1 MDREITQEVR
11 TRRTLRRGVTAAVA
25 IAAVVFLVAATVRYL
40 KPSVHR
46 NEIQTARVERGTVDE
61 ILQASGMV
69 VPDTESVISS
79 PIDARVLRIG
89 RRAGDRL
96 KKGDEILTLDTSGS
110 HLDLERL
117 KDQVAQ
123 KESEVAQAKIKSEET
138 VAALASLIESKKL
151 DLEIYRFK
159 ADQNHKLAQSGLVAS
174 QEDLSAAATAKKGD
188 IELRQMTEG
197 LERAR
202 RTGAAEI
209 AVRETELRTLRNE
222 RDESM
227 RQLELAMAR
236 SDRDGVL
243 TWVPSDVGALV
254 HKGDVLARLADLS
267 SFRVTGTIADVHASK
282 LAAGMPVHVRVDDN
296 TELDGTIASVE
307 PRIENGVAKFDV
319 ALDAA
324 GRSDAKLRNNL
335 RVDVYAIVG
344 RHSGVLRVHRG
355 ALLDGEHDSV
365 FVVRGDRAV
374 RVPVRFGLIGEENV
388 EIVSGLAQGDEVVVS
403 NVSDFSGVR
412 ELRLK

>member
-1 MDREITQEVR
+1 MDREIAPEVR
-11 TRRTLRRGVTAAVA
+11 TRRTLRRGVTAVVAV
-25 IAAVVFLVAATVRYL
+25 AAVVFLVAATVQYL

-222 RDESM
+222 RDESS

-324 GRSDAKLRNNL
+324 ARSNAKLRNNL

-344 RHSGVLRVHRG
+344 RHSSVLRVHRG

-388 EIVSGLAQGDEVVVS
+388 EIVSGLALGDEVVVS
-403 NVSDFSGVR
+403 NVSDYSGVR

>member
-1 MDREITQEVR
+1 MPALLVFAG
-11 TRRTLRRGVTAAVA
+11 LAFG
-25 IAAVVFLVAATVRYL
+25 AVVFLVAATVQYL
-40 KPSVHR
+40 KPSVR
-46 NEIQTARVERGTVDE
+46 RAEIQTARVERGTVDE
-61 ILQASGMV
+61 VLQASGTV
-69 VPDTESVISS
+69 IPDTESVISS
-79 PIDARVLRIG
+79 PIEARVLRIG

-96 KKGDEILTLDTSGS
+96 KKGDEILSLDTAASR
-110 HLDLERL
+110 LDLERL

-123 KESEVAQAKIKSEET
+123 KESEVAQARLKSEET
-138 VAALASLIESKKL
+138 LAALAAQIEQKKL
-151 DLEIYRFK
+151 DVEIYRFK

-188 IELRQMTEG
+188 IEMRQLTEG
-197 LERAR
+197 LARAR

-222 RDESM
+222 RDESI

-243 TWVPSDVGALV
+243 TWVPSDVGALI
-254 HKGDVLARLADLS
+254 HRGDVLARLADLS
-267 SFRVTGTIADVHASK
+267 SFRVSATIADVHAAR
-282 LAAGMPVHVRVDDN
+282 LAAGMPVRVRVDDN
-296 TELDGTIASVE
+296 TELDGTITSVE
-307 PRIENGVAKFDV
+307 PRIENGVAKFYV

-335 RVDVYAIVG
+335 RVDVFAIVG
-344 RHSGVLRVHRG
+344 RRSGVLRVRRG

-374 RVPVRFGLIGEENV
+374 RVPIRFGLIGEQNV
-388 EIVSGLAQGDEVVVS
+388 EIISGLALGDEVVVS
-403 NVSDFSGVR
+403 NVSDYSGVR

>member
-1 MDREITQEVR
+1 MDREIAPEVR
-11 TRRTLRRGVTAAVA
+11 TRRALRRVVTAAVA
-25 IAAVVFLVAATVRYL
+25 LAAVVFLVAATVQYL
-40 KPSVHR
+40 KPSVR
-46 NEIQTARVERGTVDE
+46 RGEIQTARVERGTVDE
-61 ILQASGMV
+61 VLQASGTV
-69 VPDTESVISS
+69 IPDTESVISS
-79 PIDARVLRIG
+79 PIEARVLRIG

-96 KKGDEILTLDTSGS
+96 KKGDEILTLDTSAS
-110 HLDLERL
+110 RLDLERL

-123 KESEVAQAKIKSEET
+123 KESEVAQARLKSEDT
-138 VAALASLIESKKL
+138 VAALAAQIEQKKL

-159 ADQNHKLAQSGLVAS
+159 AEQNHTLARSGLVAS
-174 QEDLSAAATAKKGD
+174 QEDLSAAAAAKKGD
-188 IELRQMTEG
+188 IELRQLTEG
-197 LERAR
+197 LTRAR
-202 RTGAAEI
+202 RTGEAEI

-222 RDESM
+222 RDESI

-236 SDRDGVL
+236 SDRDGIL
-243 TWVPSDVGALV
+243 TWVPSDVGALI
-254 HKGDVLARLADLS
+254 HRGDVLARLADLS
-267 SFRVTGTIADVHASK
+267 SFRVSATIADVHAAK
-282 LAAGMPVHVRVDDN
+282 LAQGMPARVRIDDN

-307 PRIENGVAKFDV
+307 PRIENGVARFFV

-344 RHSGVLRVHRG
+344 RRSGVLRVHRG

-374 RVPVRFGLIGEENV
+374 RVPIRFGLIGEENV
-388 EIVSGLAQGDEVVVS
+388 EILSGLAQGDEVVVS
-403 NVSDFSGVR
+403 NVSDYSGVR

>member
-1 MDREITQEVR
+1 MDREIAPEVR
-11 TRRTLRRGVTAAVA
+11 TRRTLRRGVTAAVG
-25 IAAVVFLVAATVRYL
+25 IAAIVFLVAATVQYL
-40 KPSVHR
+40 KPSVR
-46 NEIQTARVERGTVDE
+46 RSEIQMARVERGTVDE
-61 ILQASGMV
+61 VLQASGTV
-69 VPDTESVISS
+69 IPDTESVISS

-96 KKGDEILTLDTSGS
+96 KKGDEILTLDTSAS

-123 KESEVAQAKIKSEET
+123 KESEAAQARIKSEDT
-138 VAALASLIESKKL
+138 VAALAAQIESKKL
-151 DLEIYRFK
+151 DLEIFRFK

-174 QEDLSAAATAKKGD
+174 QEDLSAAAAARKGE
-188 IELRQMTEG
+188 IELHQMTDAMT
-197 LERAR
+197 RAQ
-202 RTGAAEI
+202 RTGAADV
-209 AVRETELRTLRNE
+209 ALHETELRTLRNE
-222 RDESM
+222 RDESS

-267 SFRVTGTIADVHASK
+267 SFRVAATVADVHASK
-282 LAAGMPVHVRVDDN
+282 LSAGMPVHVRVDDN
-296 TELDGTIASVE
+296 TELDGTITSVE
-307 PRIENGVAKFDV
+307 PRIENGVAKFYV

-324 GRSDAKLRNNL
+324 GRSDARLRNNL

-344 RHSGVLRVHRG
+344 RRSGVPSVHRG

-388 EIVSGLAQGDEVVVS
+388 EIAGGLALGDEVVVS

>member
-1 MDREITQEVR
+1 MDREIAQEVR

-25 IAAVVFLVAATVRYL
+25 LAAVVFLVAATVQYL
-40 KPSVHR
+40 KPSVR
-46 NEIQTARVERGTVDE
+46 RGEIQTARVERGSVDE
-61 ILQASGMV
+61 VLQASGTV
-69 VPDTESVISS
+69 IPDTESVISS
-79 PIDARVLRIG
+79 PIEARVLRIG

-123 KESEVAQAKIKSEET
+123 KESEVAQAKLKSEET
-138 VAALASLIESKKL
+138 LAALAALIEQKKL
-151 DLEIYRFK
+151 DVEIYQFK

-188 IELRQMTEG
+188 IEMRQLTEG
-197 LERAR
+197 LARAR

-222 RDESM
+222 RDESI

-243 TWVPSDVGALV
+243 TWVPADVGALV
-254 HKGDVLARLADLS
+254 HRGDVLARLADLS
-267 SFRVTGTIADVHASK
+267 SFRVMGTIADVHASK
-282 LAAGMPVHVRVDDN
+282 LAAGMPVRVRIDDN
-296 TELDGTIASVE
+296 TELEGTIASVE
-307 PRIENGVAKFDV
+307 PRIENGVAKFYV

-335 RVDVYAIVG
+335 RVDVFAIVG

-374 RVPVRFGLIGEENV
+374 RVPIRFGLIGEENV
-388 EIVSGLAQGDEVVVS
+388 EILSGLAQGDEVVVS
-403 NVSDFSGVR
+403 NASDYSGVR

>member
-1 MDREITQEVR
+1 MDREIAPEVR
-11 TRRTLRRGVTAAVA
+11 TRRTLRKGVLAAIA
-25 IAAVVFLVAATVRYL
+25 IAAVVFLVAATVQYL
-40 KPSVHR
+40 KPSVRR

-61 ILQASGMV
+61 VLQASGTAI
-69 VPDTESVISS
+69 PDTESVVSS
-79 PIDARVLRIG
+79 PVDARVLRIG

-96 KKGDEILTLDTSGS
+96 KKGDEILTLDTSAS

-123 KESEVAQAKIKSEET
+123 KESEVAQARLKSEES
-138 VAALASLIESKKL
+138 VAALAAQLEQKRL
-151 DLEIYRFK
+151 DIEIYKFK
-159 ADQNHKLAQSGLVAS
+159 AEQNHKLAQSGLVAS
-174 QEDLSAAATAKKGD
+174 QEDLSAAVTAKKGD
-188 IELRQMTEG
+188 IELRQLTEA
-197 LERAR
+197 LARAR
-202 RTGAAEI
+202 RTGEAEI

-222 RDESM
+222 RDESS

-236 SDRDGVL
+236 ADRDGVL
-243 TWVPSDVGALV
+243 TWVPSDVGALI
-254 HKGDVLARLADLS
+254 HRGDVLARLADLS
-267 SFRVTGTIADVHASK
+267 SFRVSATIADVHAAR
-282 LAAGMPVHVRVDDN
+282 LAAGMPVRVRVDDN
-296 TELDGTIASVE
+296 TELDGTVTSVE
-307 PRIENGVAKFDV
+307 PRIDNGVARFFV

-335 RVDVYAIVG
+335 RVDVYAVVG

-388 EIVSGLAQGDEVVVS
+388 EILGGLAQGDEVVVS
-403 NVSDFSGVR
+403 NVSDYSGVR